1 MKKIFKISMAMPV
14 ALLLAGCSSD
24 DAKTPQTIE
33 GSYDV
38 MMTVNTDNT
47 RAVSTLE
54 GSAAENAFNE
64 HRLFFGTYDENGA
77 LKHSLYEAGK
87 CNQDPSLNV
96 KYYYPT
102 WGPTIA
108 AKLSYADY
116 KDKTF
121 YVAAFSIP
129 EKMTFA
135 SLNLRGLDNA
145 DTNTLDWPGTSSNNY
160 VWTPTDDRNKD
171 DHIPMAGVV
180 KIEPS
185 LMSKYNNDIN
195 QISPFRLPDI
205 TMTRAMAKIV
215 IEDVDGIIETASLE
229 IPEKGKLVP
238 YLPAVLDASVA
249 MQPAEPK
256 EGTGRLLTQKLTAPT
271 ETVNG
276 VKRYVFY
283 SFERSFLEYAADGS
297 VSGIKKSTSDARKI
311 ITLTAN
317 AASGLKGT
325 TRETTH
331 VSFAPHS
338 AGIAA
343 DMSNLR
349 TADGG
354 AWQGVMR
361 NTVYTFRVF
370 RPATGGVTIEVVA
383 SPWVNHDREHFD
395 F

>member
-1 MKKIFKISMAMPV
+1 MKNLFKISMAMPV

-24 DAKTPQTIE
+24 DVKTPQAIE

-38 MMTVNTDNT
+38 MMTVTTGET
-47 RAVSTLE
+47 RAVTSLAGT
-54 GSAAENAFNE
+54 AAENAYNVN
-64 HRLFFGTYDENGA
+64 RLFFGTYDENGA

-87 CNQDPSLNV
+87 CNTDPDLNV
-96 KYYYPT
+96 KYYLPT

-108 AKLSYADY
+108 ARLSYADY

-121 YVAAFSIP
+121 YIGAFSIP
-129 EKMTFA
+129 EKMSFA

-145 DTNTLDWPGTSSNNY
+145 DTNTLKWPGTSANNY
-160 VWTPTDDRNKD
+160 VWTPTDDKNKD
-171 DHIPMAGVV
+171 DHIPMAGVM

-185 LMSKYNNDIN
+185 LMANYNSDIN
-195 QISPFRLPDI
+195 QVSPFRLPDI
-205 TMTRAMAKIV
+205 TMTRAMAKII

-229 IPEKGKLVP
+229 IPEKGRLVP
-238 YLPAVLDASVA
+238 YLPAVLDGSVA
-249 MQPAEPK
+249 MQPAEPTG
-256 EGTGRLLTQKLTAPT
+256 GTGRLLNQKLTAPS

-297 VSGIKKSTSDARKI
+297 VSGIKKSTSDVRKI

-343 DMSNLR
+343 DASNLR
-349 TADGG
+349 TLDGG

-361 NTVYTFRVF
+361 NTVYTFRVT
-370 RPATGGVTIEVVA
+370 RPSTGGVTIEVVA
-383 SPWVNHDREHFD
+383 SPWVNHEREHFD